1 MKEKEEKLQKLYME
15 FQVLEQQIKQL
26 EKQNTMLNNQLME
39 LMMTNQGLEDTKKIK
54 EGTEILTPLS
64 SGIYAK
70 AQLKDSKNLIVNVGS
85 SITVVK
91 DVNSAKKMIEDQIEE
106 IKKLQE
112 NLLDQLQTQTTKA
125 ASLEQ
130 EINTIASEIKK

>member
-1 MKEKEEKLQKLYME
+1 M
-15 FQVLEQQIKQL
+15 
-26 EKQNTMLNNQLME
+26 
-39 LMMTNQGLEDTKKIK
+39 
-54 EGTEILTPLS
+54 TPLS

-112 NLLDQLQTQTTKA
+112 NLVDQLQTQTTKA